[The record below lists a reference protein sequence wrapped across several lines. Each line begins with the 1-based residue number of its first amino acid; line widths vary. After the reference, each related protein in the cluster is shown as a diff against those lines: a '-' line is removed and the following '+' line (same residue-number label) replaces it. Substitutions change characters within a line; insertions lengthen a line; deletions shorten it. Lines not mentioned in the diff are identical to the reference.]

1 MDNRLWDEKNL
12 VHGTDSTPELIR
24 KHAIYKAEMKK
35 ISDGAIRRGEDYGGG
50 YDDSIAND
58 LTEIEATLYERAI
71 MKHDRDAH
79 FYIMDNPVDSSFWI
93 AGQLSRARKAY
104 DVLMEYEL
112 DRTADTLLDEA
123 RELLHSILP
132 EPYPV
137 SDDSEDDE
145 DEDSE

>member
-1 MDNRLWDEKNL
+1 MDNRLWDESNL
-12 VHGTDSTPELIR
+12 VHGDDSTQELIR

-35 ISDGAIRRGEDYGGG
+35 ISSGAIRRGEDYGGG

-58 LTEIEATLYERAI
+58 LTEIEAALYERAI

-79 FYIMDNPVDSSFWI
+79 FYIMDNPVDGSFWI
-93 AGQLSRARKAY
+93 QQQLSIARA
-104 DVLMEYEL
+104 V
-112 DRTADTLLDEA
+112 LDELESFVPNEA
-123 RELLHSILP
+123 AMALEPIIQKLKTIVP

-137 SDDSEDDE
+137 SDDSDE